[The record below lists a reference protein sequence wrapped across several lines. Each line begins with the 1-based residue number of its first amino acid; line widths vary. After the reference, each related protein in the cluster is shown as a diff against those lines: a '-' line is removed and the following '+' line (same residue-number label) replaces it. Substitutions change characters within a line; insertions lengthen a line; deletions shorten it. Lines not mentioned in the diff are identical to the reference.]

1 MEETVVTGTRR
12 EGRTVLESSA
22 AIDVLSG
29 EDLAMQ
35 TTANMLDTLSNAVPS
50 FTVGQNSISDASSF
64 VRAPS
69 LRGLPGDEL
78 LVMLNGKRLNRASL
92 VQVYQG
98 GETELSFGSQGP
110 DLASIPSIAIRSLEI
125 LKDGASAQYGSD
137 AIAGV
142 LNYQFREN
150 ASGFEAT
157 ARYGEYIT
165 GIFPKDGADR
175 ELAFNWGL
183 PLGHGGFLN
192 LSAEYASNEQ
202 TVRNAT
208 RPSAVAYR

>member
-1 MEETVVTGTRR
+1 MSNLSRPAALLATLLASFVGQAQQAPNGPQKSSTPSATGSMEETVVTGTRR

-98 GETELSFGSQGP
+98 GETELSFGDRKST
-110 DLASIPSIAIRSLEI
+110 R
-125 LKDGASAQYGSD
+125 
-137 AIAGV
+137 
-142 LNYQFREN
+142 LN
-150 ASGFEAT
+150 SS
-157 ARYGEYIT
+157 
-165 GIFPKDGADR
+165 
-175 ELAFNWGL
+175 
-183 PLGHGGFLN
+183 H
-192 LSAEYASNEQ
+192 
-202 TVRNAT
+202 
-208 RPSAVAYR
+208 